1 MNYGCPCMYIPVKTC
16 FSFKAE
22 NGILPPFP
30 TQLTFF
36 AKSVEK
42 MWASNL
48 LTFAFKFSPPIVDKD
63 LTFIIKFQ
71 RKDLIFIQDSIL
83 LLIRSSNYS
92 K

>member
-1 MNYGCPCMYIPVKTC
+1 MGAHACTYLSRPALALRQKMEFCN
-16 FSFKAE
+16 
-22 NGILPPFP
+22 PFP

-48 LTFAFKFSPPIVDKD
+48 LTFAFKFSPPIVD
-63 LTFIIKFQ
+63 TFIIKFQ

>member
-1 MNYGCPCMYIPVKTC
+1 MNYGRPSMYIPVKPC
-16 FSFKAE
+16 LSFKAE

>member
-16 FSFKAE
+16 LSFKAE

-30 TQLTFF
+30 TQFTFF

-48 LTFAFKFSPPIVDKD
+48 LTFAFKFSPPIVD
-63 LTFIIKFQ
+63 TFIIKFQ